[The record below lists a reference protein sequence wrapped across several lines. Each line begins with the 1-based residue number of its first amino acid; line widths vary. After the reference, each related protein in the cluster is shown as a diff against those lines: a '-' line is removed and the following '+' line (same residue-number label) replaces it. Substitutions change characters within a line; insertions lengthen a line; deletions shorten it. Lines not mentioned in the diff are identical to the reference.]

1 MEGVQM
7 RGLVKCIAYVK
18 KGKVLIIKESE
29 MGILTLITTYEN
41 ENNIRSICEI
51 IYGIM
56 IINFACNIRQFM
68 YICPI
73 YIFIYIEAD
82 IMEALQMKSSY
93 G

>member
-1 MEGVQM
+1 MNCIEDGGCSDEGFSEMHSLCQ
-7 RGLVKCIAYVK
+7 
-18 KGKVLIIKESE
+18 KGKEVLIIKESE

-68 YICPI
+68 YICHI
-73 YIFIYIEAD
+73 YIYIHIYR
-82 IMEALQMKSSY
+82 S
-93 G
+93 

>member
-1 MEGVQM
+1 M
-7 RGLVKCIAYVK
+7 RDLVKCIAYVK

-51 IYGIM
+51 INGIM

-68 YICPI
+68 YICHI
-73 YIFIYIEAD
+73 YIYIHIYR
-82 IMEALQMKSSY
+82 S
-93 G
+93 

>member
-7 RGLVKCIAYVK
+7 RDLVKGIAYVK

-29 MGILTLITTYEN
+29 MGILTFITTYEN
-41 ENNIRSICEI
+41 ENNIRSTCEI

-68 YICPI
+68 YICHI